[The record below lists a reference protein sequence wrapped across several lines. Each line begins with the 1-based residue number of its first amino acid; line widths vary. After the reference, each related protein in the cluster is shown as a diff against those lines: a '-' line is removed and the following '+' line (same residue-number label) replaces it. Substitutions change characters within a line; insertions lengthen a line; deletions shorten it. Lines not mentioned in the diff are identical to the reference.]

1 MTINSTGEKNRVS
14 GRDFNENKIQIH
26 RFDGS
31 HTVNIAIPSGNEDK
45 RPLVKA
51 QRKELNCLVAA
62 IAEAGDS
69 EAFVVWQKVHAE
81 VGVSSIDDMTINQ
94 YQAAVSFLQ
103 AMLDRHK
110 EKDASKALV
119 SLLLRNSEDNEV
131 RQKLIRYCNINY
143 GTGRLNDL
151 TLSQLQLALSWLD
164 QQSQTTNQD
173 QVTTPFQRLRF
184 HKVIQ
189 TYYKEF
195 LLVFAAGVLLGAFV
209 F

>member
-1 MTINSTGEKNRVS
+1 MTVNSTGEKNRVA

-31 HTVNIAIPSGNEDK
+31 HTVNIAIPSENEDK

-51 QRKELNCLVAA
+51 QRKELNRLVAA
-62 IAEAGDS
+62 IAEAGDN

-81 VGVSSIDDMTINQ
+81 VGVGSIEDMTINQ

-103 AMLDRHK
+103 AMLDRYK
-110 EKDASKALV
+110 EKDASKAMV

-131 RQKLIRYCNINY
+131 RQKLIRYCNINF

-151 TLSQLQLALSWLD
+151 TRSQLQLALSWLE
-164 QQSQTTNQD
+164 QQSQTTYLD
-173 QVTTPFQRLRF
+173 QVTAQSPRLSTL
-184 HKVIQ
+184 KLIQ
-189 TYYKEF
+189 TYAKEF
-195 LLVFAAGVLLGAFV
+195 LLVFAAGILLGAFI